1 MKIEIEK
8 LIELDIF
15 GLFLCS
21 YLYENKTKELEEY
34 CKSHKLPTNSIKLA
48 IKNEYLTSTSTND
61 IFTISNLQL
70 TDKFE
75 NEFIEKKVGVEEWI
89 DEYYNCFPKGVT
101 SIAGYPI
108 RTDKADCLKKMI
120 KFIKE
125 FGHSKGVILT
135 ATKNYLNIQKR
146 TNYSHCKQSNY
157 LIYKDNL
164 SVLSGLC
171 EIIKDKISGN
181 SEEETGERFEA
192 I

>member
-1 MKIEIEK
+1 MEIDINK
-8 LIELDIF
+8 LVNIDVF
-15 GLFLCS
+15 GMLLLICLKEGRIKDLET
-21 YLYENKTKELEEY
+21 YATKWQ
-34 CKSHKLPTNSIKLA
+34 LPTHSIKTC
-48 IKNEYLTSTSTND
+48 IKEGYLTTTSTND
-61 IFTISNLQL
+61 SFTVSNLFVTSKF
-70 TDKFE
+70 TD
-75 NEFIEKKVGVEEWI
+75 EFYPKIEGVEGWI
-89 DEYYNCFPKGVT
+89 DEYYELFPKGVT

-108 RTDKADCLKKMI
+108 KTDKADCLKKMI
-120 KFIKE
+120 KFTKE
-125 FGHSKGVILT
+125 FGYSKGVIIT

-181 SEEETGERFEA
+181 SEENSGERFET